1 MTAAV
6 DPAGIPVLPRGVR
19 LHHDRVRGV
28 EVLLGPERTLMLDGI
43 GHAILSEVDGARSVA
58 AISDNLAA
66 RFDAPRDRVGA
77 DVSAFLADLADKR
90 LVDLHDG

>member
-1 MTAAV
+1 MTAAL
-6 DPAGIPVLPRGVR
+6 DPARIPVLPRGVR